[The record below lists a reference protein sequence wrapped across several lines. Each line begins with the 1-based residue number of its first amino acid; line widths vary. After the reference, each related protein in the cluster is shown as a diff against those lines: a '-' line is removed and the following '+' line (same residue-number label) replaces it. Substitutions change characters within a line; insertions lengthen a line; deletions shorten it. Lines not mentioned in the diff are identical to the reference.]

1 MRKKKITTI
10 EDLGILIQGEFLN
23 MDGQLKEIRVDIKSL
38 KLEIAELRN
47 DIDDIKL
54 RMGEVAFRFE
64 IGDMEKRLRR
74 LEIKTGIK

>member
-1 MRKKKITTI
+1 MKKKKINTI

-23 MDGQLKEIRVDIKSL
+23 MDGQLKEIRADTKSL

-47 DIDDIKL
+47 DINDIKL

-64 IGDMEKRLRR
+64 ISDMEKRLRR

>member
-1 MRKKKITTI
+1 MAKKKITTI

-54 RMGEVAFRFE
+54 RMGEMVFRFE

>member
-23 MDGQLKEIRVDIKSL
+23 MDGQLKEIRADTKSL

-47 DIDDIKL
+47 DINDIKL

-64 IGDMEKRLRR
+64 ISDMEKRLRR

>member
-1 MRKKKITTI
+1 MRKKKINTI

-23 MDGQLKEIRVDIKSL
+23 MDGQLKEIRADTKSL

-47 DIDDIKL
+47 DINDIKL

-64 IGDMEKRLRR
+64 ISDMEKRLRR